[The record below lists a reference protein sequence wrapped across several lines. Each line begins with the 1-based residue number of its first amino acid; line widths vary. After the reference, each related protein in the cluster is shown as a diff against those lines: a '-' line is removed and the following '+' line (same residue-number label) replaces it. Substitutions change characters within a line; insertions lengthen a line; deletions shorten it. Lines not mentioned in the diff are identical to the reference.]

1 MEHSATCCVRVGA
14 EGRLDRK
21 TVAVGKVNRSS
32 SFDYIIRRLDTW
44 WDVGEAERF
53 GGYVSD

>member
-53 GGYVSD
+53 GGYV